1 MDKLMQF
8 IETKVMPPMMKLSNQ
23 RHLSAV
29 RDGLIAPTSGI
40 SPLAISP
47 QLPTPH
53 RFRFTL
59 KLGGKCRFP
68 V

>member
-29 RDGLIAPTSGI
+29 RDGLIATIPITVIGSI
-40 SPLAISP
+40 
-47 QLPTPH
+47 
-53 RFRFTL
+53 F
-59 KLGGKCRFP
+59 C
-68 V
+68 